1 MLQERNVASKGWEKD
16 CEWNWKRESVFCER
30 ETHIQSQTRKNEKK
44 GTQANLTQ
52 LLVLIKKM
60 NSAVFSNPNP
70 LLNLCQV
77 AALDKP
83 NNLLIIIIFL
93 ITILELEKYS

>member
-1 MLQERNVASKGWEKD
+1 MLCVRERDTYKDRQERKKRKGK
-16 CEWNWKRESVFCER
+16 
-30 ETHIQSQTRKNEKK
+30 
-44 GTQANLTQ
+44 QANLTQ

-83 NNLLIIIIFL
+83 NNLLIIIIF
-93 ITILELEKYS
+93 